1 MMHQV
6 TVTASEGLKR
16 EFKVV
21 VGRATIDQKADDKLA
36 ELNKRIRIPGFRP
49 GKVPLNLLRKQY
61 GRAVLGEVL
70 EETVNEVA
78 QQTMQEHSIRP
89 ALQPK
94 IDIQTFDDG
103 KDLEYTMSL
112 EILPDIEPG
121 DFSEIAIERLV
132 VDVTDDKINE
142 GLDRIA
148 KGQRSFK
155 PIETPRPAQQGDVVV
170 VDFVGRLDGEVFEGG
185 EGKDLQLEIGAG
197 SLLPDFE
204 TALVGMSAGETKK
217 FPVAFPADY
226 RNDKLAGKTA
236 EFEATVKEIR
246 AADPVAIDDELAK
259 KLGLQNLD
267 ELKDALRKQYE
278 QEYSQL
284 SRSRTKRALLDELAK
299 RYDFPVPNGLV
310 DLEFGQIWDQVV
322 RDAGSEAAAAASEN
336 KSVDEVKAEYR
347 KIAERRVRLGLLLSE
362 VGQRQKI
369 EVTPDEVTRAVLEEA
384 RRFPGQERQVLEYYQ
399 KNPEAQQRLR
409 APLYEEKVIDF
420 VLELAKVTE
429 RKVDLDE
436 LLKEPEE
443 TAV

>member
-1 MMHQV
+1 MHQV

-21 VGRATIDQKADDKLA
+21 VGRAAIDKKADDKLE
-36 ELNKRIRIPGFRP
+36 ELNKKVRMPGFRP
-49 GKVPLNLLRKQY
+49 GKVPLPLLRKQY

-78 QQTMQEHSIRP
+78 QKAMQEHSLRP
-89 ALQPK
+89 AMQPK
-94 IDIQTFDDG
+94 IDIQDFEDG

-112 EILPDIEPG
+112 EVLPDIEPG
-121 DFSEIAIERLV
+121 DFSVIAVERLV
-132 VDVTDDKINE
+132 VDVTDNQINE
-142 GLDRIA
+142 GLERIA
-148 KGQRSFK
+148 KGQRAFK
-155 PIETPRPAQQGDVVV
+155 PIEAARPAANGDVVV
-170 VDFVGRLDGEVFEGG
+170 VDFTGRLDGEVFEGG
-185 EGKDLQLEIGAG
+185 EGKDLQIEIGAG

-204 TALVGMSAGETKK
+204 AALVGMSAGDTRK

-246 AADPVAIDDELAK
+246 AAEPVAIDDELAK
-259 KLGLQNLD
+259 KLGLQTLD
-267 ELKDALRKQYE
+267 ELKDALKKQYE
-278 QEYSQL
+278 QEYSQM
-284 SRSRTKRALLDELAK
+284 SRTRTKRALLDELSK
-299 RYDFPVPNGLV
+299 RYDFAVPTGLV

-322 RDAGSEAAAAASEN
+322 RDAGSEAAAAAAEN

-369 EVTPDEVTRAVLEEA
+369 EVTPDEVTRAVLDEA
-384 RRFPGQERQVLEYYQ
+384 RRFPGQERKVLEYYQ

-409 APLYEEKVIDF
+409 APLYEEKVVDF

-436 LLKEPEE
+436 LMKEPEE
-443 TAV
+443 TAA

>member
-1 MMHQV
+1 MHQV

-21 VGRATIDQKADDKLA
+21 VGRADIDKKADDKLE
-36 ELNKRIRIPGFRP
+36 ELNKKVRMPGFRP

-78 QQTMQEHSIRP
+78 QKAMQEHSIRP

-94 IDIQTFDDG
+94 IDIQNFEDG

-112 EILPDIEPG
+112 EVLPEVEPG
-121 DFSEIAIERLV
+121 DFSGVAIERLV
-132 VDVTDDKINE
+132 VDVTDNQIGE
-142 GLDRIA
+142 GLERLA

-155 PIETPRPAQQGDVVV
+155 PIETPRPAQTGDVTV
-170 VDFVGRLDGEVFEGG
+170 VDFTGKLDGEVFEGG
-185 EGKDLQLEIGAG
+185 EGKDLQIEIGAG

-204 TALVGMSAGETKK
+204 AALVGMSAGDTKK

-226 RNDKLAGKTA
+226 RAEKLAGKTA

-246 AADPVAIDDELAK
+246 VADPVTIDDELAK
-259 KLGLQNLD
+259 KLGLQTLD
-267 ELKDALRKQYE
+267 ELKDALKKQYE
-278 QEYSQL
+278 QEYGQL

-299 RYDFPVPNGLV
+299 RYDFPVPSGLV

-369 EVTPDEVTRAVLEEA
+369 EVTPDEVTRAVLDEA

-409 APLYEEKVIDF
+409 APLYEEKVVDF

-429 RKVDLDE
+429 RKVSLDE
-436 LLKEPEE
+436 LTKEPEE
-443 TAV
+443 TAA

>member
-1 MMHQV
+1 MHQV

-21 VGRATIDQKADDKLA
+21 VGRAAIDKKADDKLE
-36 ELNKRIRIPGFRP
+36 ELNKKVRMPGFRP
-49 GKVPLNLLRKQY
+49 GKVPLPLLRKQY

-78 QQTMQEHSIRP
+78 QKAMQEHSLRP
-89 ALQPK
+89 AMQPK
-94 IDIQTFDDG
+94 IDIQNFEDG

-112 EILPDIEPG
+112 EVLPDIEPG
-121 DFSEIAIERLV
+121 DFSAIAVERLV
-132 VDVTDDKINE
+132 VDVTDNQINE
-142 GLDRIA
+142 GLERIA
-148 KGQRSFK
+148 KGQRAFK
-155 PIETPRPAQQGDVVV
+155 PIEAPRPAASGDVVV
-170 VDFVGRLDGEVFEGG
+170 VDFTGRLDGEVFEGG
-185 EGKDLQLEIGAG
+185 EGKDLQIEIGAG

-204 TALVGMSAGETKK
+204 TALVGMSAGDTKK

-246 AADPVAIDDELAK
+246 AAEPVAIDDELAK
-259 KLGLQNLD
+259 KLGLQTLD
-267 ELKDALRKQYE
+267 ELKDALKKQYE
-278 QEYSQL
+278 QEYSQM
-284 SRSRTKRALLDELAK
+284 SRTRTKRALLDELSK
-299 RYDFPVPNGLV
+299 RYDFAVPTGLV

-322 RDAGSEAAAAASEN
+322 RDAGSEAAAAAAEN

-369 EVTPDEVTRAVLEEA
+369 EVTPDEVTRAVLDEA
-384 RRFPGQERQVLEYYQ
+384 RRFPGQERKVLEYYQ

-409 APLYEEKVIDF
+409 APLYEEKVVDF

-436 LLKEPEE
+436 LMKEPEE
-443 TAV
+443 TAA

>member
-1 MMHQV
+1 MHQV

-21 VGRATIDQKADDKLA
+21 VGRADIDKKADDKLE
-36 ELNKRIRIPGFRP
+36 ELNRKVRMPGFRP

-78 QQTMQEHSIRP
+78 QKAMQEHSIRP

-94 IDIQTFDDG
+94 IDIQNFEDG

-112 EILPDIEPG
+112 EVLPEVEPG
-121 DFSEIAIERLV
+121 DFSGVAVERLV
-132 VDVTDDKINE
+132 VDVTDDKITE

-148 KGQRSFK
+148 KGQRAFK
-155 PIETPRPAQQGDVVV
+155 PIETPRPAEKGDVVV
-170 VDFVGRLDGEVFEGG
+170 VDFTGRLDGEVFEGG
-185 EGKDLQLEIGAG
+185 EGKDLQIEIGAG

-204 TALVGMSAGETKK
+204 AALVGMSAGDTKK

-226 RNDKLAGKTA
+226 RAEKLAGKTA

-246 AADPVAIDDELAK
+246 VADAVAIDDELAK
-259 KLGLQNLD
+259 KLGLQTLD
-267 ELKDALRKQYE
+267 ELKDALKKQYE
-278 QEYSQL
+278 QEYGQL
-284 SRSRTKRALLDELAK
+284 SRNRTKRALLDELAK
-299 RYDFPVPNGLV
+299 RYDFPVPAGLV

-369 EVTPDEVTRAVLEEA
+369 EVTPDEVTRAVLDEA

-409 APLYEEKVIDF
+409 APLYEEKVVDF
-420 VLELAKVTE
+420 VLELAKVSE
-429 RKVDLDE
+429 RKVSLDE
-436 LLKEPEE
+436 LMKDPEE
-443 TAV
+443 TAA